1 MSPAEREI
9 LEGFRAALQE
19 KLRLHSLALFGS
31 RARGDAG
38 EDSDMDVLVVVP
50 IRSKEIEDY
59 ISDCAWEVAA
69 PQGIVL
75 VPVVFSRE
83 EWEDGPERSSLLA
96 QSVRQE
102 GIFL

>member
-1 MSPAEREI
+1 MSPVEREI
-9 LEGFRAALQE
+9 LEGFRTSLQQ
-19 KLRLHSLALFGS
+19 KLTVCSLALFGS

-50 IRSKEIEDY
+50 TRTKEIEDY

-69 PQGIVL
+69 PRGIVL

-83 EWEDGPERSSLLA
+83 EWEEGPERSSLLA